1 MNAATP
7 VPAPSPLRI
16 FWLQLKRDL
25 KLAYRNRAALAN
37 PLLFFVMVVS
47 LFPFGV
53 GPEPSTLGKIAPG
66 VLWVAALLATLLA
79 LDHLFQSD
87 FDDGSLEQMLL
98 SPHPLSLLALSKTLA
113 HWLTTGL
120 PLIAA
125 SPLLALLLHLPNAA
139 YTTLLASLALGTPA
153 LSLIGG
159 IGAALTVSIR
169 RSGLLLS
176 LLVMPLYIPV
186 LIFGASSVQAASI
199 GLSPAGHLYIL
210 ATALVLTLTLA
221 PLAIAA
227 ALRISLN

>member
-1 MNAATP
+1 MSAQTQNHRA
-7 VPAPSPLRI
+7 
-16 FWLQLKRDL
+16 FWRQIKRDL

-53 GPEPSTLGKIAPG
+53 GPEKSALANIAPG

-87 FDDGSLEQMLL
+87 FDDGSLEQVLL
-98 SPHPLSLLALSKTLA
+98 SPHPLPLLALSKTLA
-113 HWLTTGL
+113 HWLTTGV
-120 PLIAA
+120 PLIIA
-125 SPLLALLLHLPNAA
+125 SPLLALLLHLPDSA
-139 YTTLLASLALGTPA
+139 YITLLLSLALGTPA

-186 LIFGASSVQAASI
+186 LIFGASSVQAAAV
-199 GLSPAGHLYIL
+199 GLSPLGHLYIL
-210 ATALVLTLTLA
+210 AAILMLSVTLA
-221 PLAIAA
+221 PFAIAT